1 MSFVDKMAYGSANGS
16 IDGYSDDM
24 WLDEE
29 NGYWDDESWE
39 DTDFWSYL
47 DDLIGGG
54 LSFYR

>member
-39 DTDFWSYL
+39 ETDFWSYL
-47 DDLIGGG
+47 DDLIGGD
-54 LSFYR
+54 